1 MIRKLVAIGTLA
13 ALAATIAAPA
23 ALAKGDKAPGD
34 ATIYDIVEAAASSA
48 TPEFTYL
55 KAALDATGLDAA
67 LDMDGVQYT
76 VFAPTDAA
84 FETVADELYAGAGL
98 GDGTVPTLLTFLV
111 TNNLADD
118 VLLYHVADGR
128 RFANSVVN
136 RNNDKE
142 IETLLGAYLW
152 STPMAKLVDAAP
164 STSDAQIL
172 APNLAN
178 ISASNGV
185 VHVIDNVLVPLDV

>member
-1 MIRKLVAIGTLA
+1 MIRKLIAIGTLA

-23 ALAKGDKAPGD
+23 ALAKGDKAPGE
-34 ATIYDIVEAAASSA
+34 ATIYDIVETFANGA

-67 LDMDGVQYT
+67 LDMEGVQYT

-84 FETVADELYAGAGL
+84 FEKVADELLAEAGL
-98 GDGTVPTLLTFLV
+98 GDGTVPTLLGYLLATD
-111 TNNLADD
+111 LADD

-128 RFANSVVN
+128 RFSNSVVN

-142 IETLLGAYLW
+142 IETLLGASLW
-152 STPMAKLVDAAP
+152 STPAAELVDAAP

-172 APNLAN
+172 APSLAN

-185 VHVIDNVLVPLDV
+185 IHVIDNVLVPLDI

>member
-23 ALAKGDKAPGD
+23 ALAKGPKAPGE
-34 ATIYDIVEAAASSA
+34 ATIYDIVEASASASA
-48 TPEFTYL
+48 PQFTYL

-67 LDMDGVQYT
+67 LDMPGVQYT

-84 FETVADELYAGAGL
+84 FEKVADELYAGAGL
-98 GDGTVPTLLTFLV
+98 GDGTVPTLLGFLV
-111 TNNLADD
+111 TNGLADD

-128 RFANSVVN
+128 RFSNSVVN
-136 RNNDKE
+136 ANNNKA
-142 IETLLGAYLW
+142 IETLLGGYIW

-172 APNLAN
+172 APGLAN
-178 ISASNGV
+178 ISARNGV
-185 VHVIDNVLVPLDV
+185 IHVIDNVLVPLSI